1 MEVEYGLV
9 TSAALPAKIKQSDSF
24 LSVDKAQWD
33 DLEQY
38 AKQLEA
44 ENEDERVMVLIVAQG
59 TPEQQAAEAK
69 RQAAE
74 EAQLKAARDA
84 ESRAAAEKAALAKK
98 AEEEQEENEKLRRRS
113 KEIFNALYGR

>member
-9 TSAALPAKIKQSDSF
+9 TSAALPAKIRQSDSF
-24 LSVDKAQWD
+24 LAVDKAQWD

-44 ENEDERVMVLIVAQG
+44 ESEDEKVMVLIVAQG

-69 RQAAE
+69 QQAAE
-74 EAQLKAARDA
+74 DAALKSARDA
-84 ESRAAAEKAALAKK
+84 QARAAAERQAAAKK
-98 AEEEQEENEKLRRRS
+98 EEEEREENERLRRRS

>member
-9 TSAALPAKIKQSDSF
+9 TSSALPAKIKQSESF

-44 ENEDERVMVLIVAQG
+44 ENEDEKVMVLIVAQG

-74 EAQLKAARDA
+74 EASIKASRDA
-84 ESRAAAEKAALAKK
+84 EGRAAAEKAAAEQKDLEDKK
-98 AEEEQEENEKLRRRS
+98 ENEKLRRRS
-113 KEIFNALYGR
+113 QEIFNALYGR

>member
-24 LSVDKAQWD
+24 LAVDKAQWN

-44 ENEDERVMVLIVAQG
+44 QSDDERVMVLLVAQG

-69 RQAAE
+69 RQSAE
-74 EAQLKAARDA
+74 EAALKAARDA
-84 ESRAAAEKAALAKK
+84 QARAAAEQASAAQK
-98 AEEEQEENEKLRRRS
+98 AEEDREENERLRRRS